1 VKCIVVEP
9 AAHRAALRACEPPR
23 IAKPQDV
30 RLRGVE
36 VGICGTDQEILSFKH
51 GSPPPGRD
59 RWILGHEALLRVVE
73 PAPETDGRPRLGE
86 GDLAVPMV
94 RRPCH
99 RPDCRP
105 CRRGRQD
112 FCRTGE
118 FRERGITGAD
128 GFLAEEIVEEE
139 RYLVPVPERLRT
151 VAVMTEPL
159 SIAEKALDQV
169 AALQHRMPW
178 GCASPAPQGCH
189 ALVLGAG
196 AVGLLG
202 ALKLR
207 ALGFAVTVYSRGPAD
222 GRRGRWVRDLGGR
235 YVSAGDADSEALLR
249 RVGEADLVYEATGA
263 AELSFEV
270 LERLLATNG
279 VFVFTGI
286 PGRRTVVELPISR
299 LMRDL
304 VLRNKLV
311 VGTVNAARRHY
322 EDAVRDLSL
331 FQERFPD
338 LLDRLV
344 SRRVPLERWQEA
356 MRWSREDV
364 KRVVTIRDAA

>member
-1 VKCIVVEP
+1 VKCVVVEP
-9 AAHRAALRACEPPR
+9 GARRAALRECDPPQ

-36 VGICGTDQEILSFKH
+36 VGICGTDQEILSFTH

-86 GDLAVPMV
+86 GDLVVPMV

-118 FRERGITGAD
+118 FRERGITRAD
-128 GFLAEEIVEEE
+128 GFMAQETVEEE
-139 RYLVPVPERLRT
+139 RYLVPVPARLRA
-151 VAVMTEPL
+151 VAVLTEPL
-159 SIAEKALDQV
+159 SIAEKALDQT

-178 GCASPAPQGCH
+178 GCVDPAQGCH

-207 ALGFAVTVYSRGPAD
+207 AQGFTVTVYSRGPAD
-222 GRRGRWVRDLGGR
+222 GRRAQWVHDLGGG
-235 YVSAGDADSEALLR
+235 YVSAEDADSEALLR
-249 RVGEADLVYEATGA
+249 LVGEADLIYEATGA
-263 AELSFEV
+263 AELAFEV

-286 PGRRTVVELPISR
+286 PGRRAVVELPVSQ

-304 VLRNKLV
+304 VLRNQLV

-322 EDAVRDLSL
+322 EDAIRDLSL
-331 FQERFPD
+331 FETRFPK
-338 LLDRLV
+338 LLERLV
-344 SRRVPLERWQEA
+344 TRRVPLERWQEA

-364 KRVVTIRDAA
+364 KRVVTLGDAV